1 MIASFLAFWTVTSG
15 PYADCFESPATRLCI
30 ERRRAYDAG
39 DHKTMFTLVDDEVA
53 TVRRV
58 LAGVDADAVGRLK
71 PLCLPLE
78 AGFHMCNERRPELGC
93 GRRFLDAYATE
104 GCLDDPAQRPRF
116 HNLDAM
122 YRRSHH
128 DFPRALAALQHAELE
143 TVRLVL
149 SRRDASVVPTATAAL
164 LVAAATRAE
173 LAAQTRAMDVLKDS
187 LARLDILRVRLDG
200 PRHASVVADTLNQ
213 TAWSLLLARESEL
226 TVDDPTPLLEA
237 ALATFSRTRRNA
249 GKADNVRINL
259 ALAAL
264 QRGEPAA
271 ALKRAAEV
279 TTDLGDEERMW
290 LRLVQLRAAV
300 ADARDLDSARWQ
312 SELEAIAAGGR
323 VAMAEW
329 FAASTRGFRM
339 ERLGRTDD
347 ALADYEAAEAALE
360 RHASRGSAR
369 DAFADRRYL
378 SFAAP
383 TRRLVRLLVEHG
395 RPERAEWIARR
406 ARSRALRA
414 DSHCSGAGLGAS
426 PGAGELRLLYF
437 RVEPSR
443 PDATATAWIGFAVT
457 GWGVRAAEIVL
468 EPVPH
473 DLHGRDDES
482 LRSWSDALLLPFAD
496 DIEPARTIEILATD
510 VLHKVP
516 FAALPWADGA
526 LIDHAPVRFGLDLAP
541 CDNGGPAGPAVVI
554 HGPEAALAAE
564 AEAVAEARAATGQP
578 TSRLLPR
585 SAVELARAFDH
596 DHWLVHVALH
606 GVRAEGAELFA
617 ADDRLL
623 LAGVPALTRNEIL
636 VAERVPALVFL
647 SSCRVSFSD
656 AETLG
661 GGLGLAHAFLLRG
674 ARFVVG
680 ASDDV
685 DGWVAQTFA
694 AHFYRELADH
704 DLADVPRAWQAAYL
718 ATRDAIPPDLAAS
731 LHMLRLYAR

>member
-1 MIASFLAFWTVTSG
+1 MIASFLAFWTVASG
-15 PYADCFESPATRLCI
+15 PYADCLESPAVRLCI

-39 DHKTMFTLVDDEVA
+39 DHMKMFTLVDDEVA
-53 TVRRV
+53 AVRRA
-58 LAGVDADAVGRLK
+58 LADVDADAVGRRK

-78 AGFHMCNERRPELGC
+78 AGFHVCNERRPELDC
-93 GRRFLDAYATE
+93 GRKFLDAYAA

-122 YRRSHH
+122 YWRSHH
-128 DFPRALAALQHAELE
+128 DFPRALEALQRAERE
-143 TVRLVL
+143 AVQLVL
-149 SRRDASVVPTATAAL
+149 TRRDASVVQTATAAL

-173 LAAQTRAMDVLKDS
+173 LAAQTRATDVLKDS
-187 LARLDILRVRLDG
+187 LARLDVLREHLDG

-226 TVDDPTPLLEA
+226 TVDDPTPLLTA
-237 ALATFSRTRRNA
+237 ALATFLVTRPNA

-271 ALKRAAEV
+271 ALQRAAEV
-279 TTDLGDEERMW
+279 TTNLSDEERMW

-329 FAASTRGFRM
+329 FAASTRGIRM

-347 ALADYEAAEAALE
+347 ALAAYEAAEAALE
-360 RHASRGSAR
+360 RHASRGVVP

-395 RPERAEWIARR
+395 RPERAAWIARR
-406 ARSRALRA
+406 ARNRAQRA
-414 DSHCSGAGLGAS
+414 DSRCGDAEFVSA
-426 PGAGELRLLYF
+426 PTAGELRLLYF
-437 RVEPSR
+437 RVEASR
-443 PDATATAWIGFAVT
+443 PSATVTAWIGFAVT
-457 GWGVRAAEIVL
+457 ERGVRAAELVL
-468 EPVPH
+468 APVPG
-473 DLHGRDDES
+473 DLHGRDDEA
-482 LRSWSDALLLPFAD
+482 LRPWSDALLLPFAA
-496 DIEPARTIEILATD
+496 DIESARTIEVLATD
-510 VLHKVP
+510 ALHRVP
-516 FAALPWADGA
+516 FAALPWADGQ
-526 LIDHAPVRFGLDLAP
+526 LIDHVPVRLGLDLAP
-541 CDNGGPAGPAVVI
+541 CDDNAPAGLALVVN
-554 HGPEAALAAE
+554 GPEAALAAE
-564 AEAVAEARAATGQP
+564 AEAVAEVLRVAGRP

-585 SAVELARAFDH
+585 SGVALARAFDGGH
-596 DHWLVHVALH
+596 SLVHVALH
-606 GVRAEGAELFA
+606 GVRAEGAELFT

-623 LAGVPALTRNEIL
+623 LAGVPALTRSQIL
-636 VAERVPALVFL
+636 AAAQVPALVFL

-680 ASDDV
+680 ASDDL

-694 AHFYRELADH
+694 AHFYRELSDH
-704 DLADVPRAWQAAYL
+704 HLADVPRAWQAAYL

-731 LHMLRLYAR
+731 LHMLRLYTR